1 MEGTLWIKL
10 GDAVVSINDFD
21 VTFAPGQVRMDA
33 KSYKIHGNFDIP
45 ESIKAPKKE
54 KEQEKQT
61 PVITQ
66 EQLNKEFKSKED
78 E

>member
-45 ESIKAPKKE
+45 ESIKTPKNQE
-54 KEQEKQT
+54 EQEKPQT

-66 EQLNKEFKSKED
+66 EDLEQEFKPK
-78 E
+78 